1 MVCCIKVL
9 VAKVLVP
16 KKKADLSE
24 TIKLFDAGPEEIHQ
38 SVLSNESTGA
48 ALDQP
53 KLYLNVVHHA
63 KVLPPLK
70 ADKSIAD
77 TEDDKDWNVIPISF
91 GANKER
97 WSGAGM
103 KCIHIDAHVNTAIFN
118 QFKKGAKKIGALTN
132 YIIERF

>member
-48 ALDQP
+48 ALD
-53 KLYLNVVHHA
+53 
-63 KVLPPLK
+63 
-70 ADKSIAD
+70 
-77 TEDDKDWNVIPISF
+77 
-91 GANKER
+91 
-97 WSGAGM
+97 
-103 KCIHIDAHVNTAIFN
+103 
-118 QFKKGAKKIGALTN
+118 
-132 YIIERF
+132 